1 MLRQPLLK
9 SLFQLIIF
17 SLPLMI
23 GQLAQMLI
31 GVGDMVVAAWHST
44 EALAAIG
51 LALAVIHPL
60 FIGAIGF
67 LAALSPV
74 LANIRGEGENPKRYA
89 FGSFVYGL
97 VLSLPFSVLIYFSA
111 LFVDFFNYDAVLSE
125 HIKSYIRISAFSI
138 SGAMIF
144 LALKE
149 YLQSYER
156 VLFANILSVAC
167 VFLNIALNHSLV
179 FGSIY
184 TPALGIDGLAW
195 ASVCVRWFMGLA
207 MIAYV
212 LKDLLCG
219 FNLRFDFMQR
229 VSKLGLPLAITFFF
243 EVLAFSCLTLLVG
256 HFGQVQAAA
265 SSLVLNLAS
274 TSFMIP
280 LALSGAMA
288 VKIGHAYGGRDY
300 RALFLHAKAGLMAIF
315 LYVVFTTTVFLFFP
329 QYLLRLYSPE
339 AEVMEIGLR
348 MIFWVALFQIFDC
361 SQIAL
366 GGILRGIAI
375 SKVIAIVTFFAYWV
389 IGVPLGY

>member
-274 TSFMIP
+274 TSFMIA
-280 LALSGAMA
+280 LALSGAMSG
-288 VKIGHAYGGRDY
+288 KI
-300 RALFLHAKAGLMAIF
+300 
-315 LYVVFTTTVFLFFP
+315 
-329 QYLLRLYSPE
+329 
-339 AEVMEIGLR
+339 
-348 MIFWVALFQIFDC
+348 
-361 SQIAL
+361 
-366 GGILRGIAI
+366 
-375 SKVIAIVTFFAYWV
+375 
-389 IGVPLGY
+389 